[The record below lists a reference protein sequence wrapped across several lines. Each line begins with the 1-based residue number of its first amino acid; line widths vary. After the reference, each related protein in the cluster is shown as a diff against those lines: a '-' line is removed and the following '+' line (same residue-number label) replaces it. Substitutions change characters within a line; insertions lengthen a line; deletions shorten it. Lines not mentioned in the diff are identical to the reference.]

1 MAVAVIA
8 VMAEVGG
15 RVTELT
21 RHECRTVVLTGTGIH
36 MDVTGSG
43 SGLAVIGAA

>member
-15 RVTELT
+15 RVTKLT
-21 RHECRTVVLTGTGIH
+21 RYECRTVVMTGTGIH